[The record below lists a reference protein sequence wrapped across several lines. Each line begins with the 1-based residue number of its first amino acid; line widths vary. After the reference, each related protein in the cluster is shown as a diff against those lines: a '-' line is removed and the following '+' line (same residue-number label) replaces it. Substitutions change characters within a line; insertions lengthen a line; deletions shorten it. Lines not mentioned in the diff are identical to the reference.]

1 MRKFFAIALA
11 AVLLSVSACQTTAQ
25 TGGGSLESSTPTE
38 QTGQSS
44 ETPAPTES
52 EAPTFSESETPAA
65 TESETPAET
74 ESETPE
80 NSESGTSEEPLPGT
94 TVAESALFG
103 LISELY
109 QIKQPEL
116 MLGSITVDLQDQD
129 NLQYYTGLT
138 DSSLVKDVAVSEA
151 MMSSQAYSLVLV
163 QVKDPAD
170 AKLVAEE
177 MLAGIDPVKWI
188 CVEADDLQIVTQGD
202 IVMLFMVSSSL
213 SDTVTSQDMVA
224 AFEQV
229 RGAKPDLALK
239 K

>member
-52 EAPTFSESETPAA
+52 EVQEN
-65 TESETPAET
+65 AE
-74 ESETPE
+74 P
-80 NSESGTSEEPLPGT
+80 GTSEEPLPGT

-116 MLGSITVDLQDQD
+116 MLGSITVDLQDKD

-170 AKLVAEE
+170 AKSVAEE

-213 SDTVTSQDMVA
+213 SDTVTSQDMVE

-229 RGAKPDLALK
+229 RGAKPDLVLK